1 MAPERRSKRK
11 TVKSPKA
18 SAKARKQTR
27 KKAEKKKASVG
38 RTSKSKKKTGKKKT
52 GKKKAAK
59 TRVSKSKNAKSKTA
73 KKRASSKKKT
83 TKKSSR
89 TTAREASEKAPK
101 TVSRVAAS
109 AAASAVAPFIEAK
122 AVEVNR
128 KTEAGDGLGLPVREW
143 MENASQFAE
152 QVIRS
157 IRRKYTDQVLP
168 FGRRILGGRT
178 RSAGYTRS
186 RWRLPR

>member
-38 RTSKSKKKTGKKKT
+38 RTSKSKKKTGKKK
-52 GKKKAAK
+52 AAK
-59 TRVSKSKNAKSKTA
+59 TRDSKSKNAKSKTA
-73 KKRASSKKKT
+73 KERASSKKKT

-168 FGRRILGGRT
+168 FGRRILGGIT

>member
-1 MAPERRSKRK
+1 MASERRSKRK
-11 TVKSPKA
+11 RMKSPKA

-38 RTSKSKKKTGKKKT
+38 RTSKSKKKT

-109 AAASAVAPFIEAK
+109 AAAVAPFIEAK

-128 KTEAGDGLGLPVREW
+128 KTEAGDGLGLPGREW

-168 FGRRILGGRT
+168 FGRRILGGIT